1 MKLALLA
8 DIHGNLNALR
18 AVLAEI
24 AAERPD
30 YILVAGDLVGDCPDP
45 VAVLRLLQTLRVQ
58 VVRGNRDRDILRYHR
73 GELPGWDRYKQMASM
88 RWTAQQLGP
97 AELDWL
103 GGLPEQLSLIRRQ
116 DGGCDLVPERPL
128 LESRADGTFVVP
140 EVSPGWAGPDVRV
153 VHGSPFHV
161 YELLFGDHAKAD
173 DWHRV
178 ERALAAIPEQILV
191 CGHTHEPWYEQ
202 VQGKLIVNPG
212 SVGVHF
218 NTSQA
223 AEYALLLSDDHAADG
238 RLEVQL
244 RQVAYDIGMLLERY
258 RDSGLLETG
267 GIWGRSIIESIL
279 RGSNL
284 SQDFI
289 HFALDRVRAAGLAG
303 QPYIPDWLWDE
314 A

>member
-1 MKLALLA
+1 MA
-8 DIHGNLNALR
+8 DFAP
-18 AVLAEI
+18 
-24 AAERPD
+24 ERPD

-73 GELPGWDRYKQMASM
+73 GELPGWDQFKQMASM

-97 AELDWL
+97 AELAWL
-103 GGLPEQLSLIRRQ
+103 DSLPEQLSLVRRQ
-116 DGGCDLVPERPL
+116 DGGRDVVHDRPL
-128 LESRADGTFVVP
+128 LESRADGTFSQP
-140 EVSPGWAGPDVRV
+140 QASTGGSDPDVRV
-153 VHGSPFHV
+153 VHGSPFHI
-161 YELLFGDHAKAD
+161 YELLLGDHAKAD

-202 VQGKLIVNPG
+202 LQGKLIVNPG

-218 NTSQA
+218 NMSQA
-223 AEYALLLSDDHAADG
+223 AEYALLLTDDHAADG
-238 RLEVQL
+238 PLEVQL
-244 RQVAYDIGMLLERY
+244 RQVAYDIGALLERY
-258 RDSGLLETG
+258 RASGLLEAG

-289 HFALDRVRAAGLAG
+289 HFALDRAREAGLAG
-303 QPYIPDWLWDE
+303 QAYIPDWLWDE
-314 A
+314 AAAAWLTLQDMA